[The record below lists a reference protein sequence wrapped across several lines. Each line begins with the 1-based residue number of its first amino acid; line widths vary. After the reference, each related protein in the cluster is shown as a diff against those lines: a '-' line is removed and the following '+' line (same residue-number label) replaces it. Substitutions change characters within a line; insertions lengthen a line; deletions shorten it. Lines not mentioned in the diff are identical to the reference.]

1 VSVPAQAPVSGTI
14 TVDATTVKA
23 QAISAVAYEGTM
35 GSLVSVLVSDKTA
48 DHKEFLDRT
57 RVGPGEP
64 LVPGIFEGAWKSLFM
79 EQALSG
85 DDLKLDLK
93 SKAPRFAGTLRTAQP
108 TIDNG
113 AHKITIDLTFDVPV
127 SPPGK

>member
-1 VSVPAQAPVSGTI
+1 
-14 TVDATTVKA
+14 
-23 QAISAVAYEGTM
+23 M

-64 LVPGIFEGAWKSLFM
+64 LVPGIYEGAWKSLFM

-93 SKAPRFAGTLRTAQP
+93 SKAPRFAGTVCGRRSRQSTTAP
-108 TIDNG
+108 TRSRSI
-113 AHKITIDLTFDVPV
+113 
-127 SPPGK
+127 